1 MVRKMQDN
9 RNTQGAQ
16 RCGQGAP
23 GRGAICIDTRR
34 VFDACKDRDC
44 YEDVRVYLTEA
55 GEAVLANGN
64 NVKTRSATLIYAYVG
79 IDEVPFNCGFYRV
92 SVRYYIDVEFEACL
106 GVGRSQTFNGLVAL
120 EKEVVL
126 YGGDGST
133 VTFTSDN
140 NSLCNPQINTGVA
153 SAPTAVVEAVEPI
166 VLGTK
171 VNDCTCPCEC
181 VCNDYPDIPEAI
193 EEYFG
198 GEFVLNPEGAK
209 IYVSL
214 GIFSVIR
221 IERTTQILVDATD
234 YSVPDKECVVG
245 NGCDSPCQ
253 LFRAMPF
260 PTGQFK
266 GEACPPEQAQ
276 NTSQRGGNCGCK

>member
-1 MVRKMQDN
+1 MVIMMQEN
-9 RNTQGAQ
+9 RNVQNCQRPAQ
-16 RCGQGAP
+16 SN

-34 VFDACKDRDC
+34 VFDSCKDRDC
-44 YEDVRVYLTEA
+44 YEDTRVYLTAE
-55 GEAVLANGN
+55 GEAALANTN
-64 NVKTRSATLIYAYVG
+64 NVKTRSARLIYAYVG

-92 SVRYYIDVEFEACL
+92 SVRYYIDVEFEGCL
-106 GVGRSQTFNGLVAL
+106 GVGRSQIFRGLAAL

-126 YGGDGST
+126 YGGEGNT

-140 NSLCNPQINTGVA
+140 NSLCNPVINAGIS
-153 SAPTAVVEAVEPI
+153 SAPSAVVEAVEPI

-171 VNDCTCPCEC
+171 ISDCNCPCDC

-209 IYVSL
+209 IFVSF

-221 IERTTQILVDATD
+221 IERTTQILVEATD

-245 NGCDSPCQ
+245 PGNDSPCQ
-253 LFRAMPF
+253 LFRTMPF

-266 GEACPPEQAQ
+266 GEACPVEQTAN
-276 NTSQRGGNCGCK
+276 NTSRGGNCGCK

>member
-1 MVRKMQDN
+1 MQEN
-9 RNTQGAQ
+9 RNVQTYG
-16 RCGQGAP
+16 RGGQGNN
-23 GRGAICIDTRR
+23 GRAAVCIDTRR
-34 VFDACKDRDC
+34 VFDSCKDRDC
-44 YEDVRVYLTEA
+44 YEDTRVYLTAEA
-55 GEAVLANGN
+55 EAALANST

-79 IDEVPFNCGFYRV
+79 LDEVPFNCGFYRV
-92 SVRYYIDVEFEACL
+92 SIRYYIDVEFEGCL
-106 GVGRSQTFNGLVAL
+106 GVGRSQTFNGLAAL

-126 YGGDGST
+126 YGGEGRT
-133 VTFTSDN
+133 VSFTSEGN
-140 NSLCNPQINTGVA
+140 ALCVENINTGITNAPVA
-153 SAPTAVVEAVEPI
+153 VIDTVEPI

-171 VNDCTCPCEC
+171 ISDCNCPCDC

-209 IYVSL
+209 MYVSF

-221 IERTTQILVDATD
+221 IERSTQILVEATD
-234 YSVPDKECVVG
+234 YSVPDKECVQGEG
-245 NGCDSPCQ
+245 NDSPCQ

-266 GEACPPEQAQ
+266 GEACQTEQPATQ
-276 NTSQRGGNCGCK
+276 NQRSGGCGCK